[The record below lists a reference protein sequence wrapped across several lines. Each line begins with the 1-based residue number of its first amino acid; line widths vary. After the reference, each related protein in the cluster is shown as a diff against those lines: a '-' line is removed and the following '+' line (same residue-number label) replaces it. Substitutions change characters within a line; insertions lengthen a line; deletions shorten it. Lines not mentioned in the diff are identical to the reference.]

1 MLFLASVFENLPS
14 ATLAA
19 VVVDAMLGLVSFS
32 QLRRYYR
39 VNRVDWLFFVG
50 AMAGILAFGI
60 IAGILIGVVLSLLLL
75 VARSSRTS
83 VRLVGREPS
92 SGTYHGVDNVPDLE
106 TTPGIVV
113 ARIDG
118 PLFFADADRFRTRVK
133 ELGAAEDTLVAVVV
147 DAEAVFL
154 TDTDGADILAQV
166 AAELRGEGATL
177 VLARVPHRTLELWRR
192 AGVLNAVGDGVFD
205 RIDDAVAAFA
215 PNPSVPTQG
224 TTPRNPG
231 PAAAPLKEKS

>member
-1 MLFLASVFENLPS
+1 
-14 ATLAA
+14 
-19 VVVDAMLGLVSFS
+19 MLGLVTFS

-60 IAGILIGVVLSLLLL
+60 IAGILIGVILSLLLL
-75 VARSSRTS
+75 IARSSRTS
-83 VRLVGREPS
+83 VRLVGRDVV
-92 SGTYHGVDNVPDLE
+92 SGTYHAVDNVAGLQ

-133 ELGAAEDTLVAVVV
+133 ELSAAEGQLVAVVV

-166 AAELRGEGATL
+166 ATELRSRDAAL

-192 AGVLNAVGDGVFD
+192 AGVLDAVGVDGADGIDADGVFD

-215 PNPSVPTQG
+215 TNPSVPTQG

-231 PAAAPLKEKS
+231 PGAAPLKEKS